1 MDKKGNWFPMPRRE
15 LYLILFLI
23 IYPTIFF
30 LPWSYNV
37 MFLNVSML
45 AWGAYALFFLA
56 PIISI
61 ITLVTTHKNSLK
73 TESQKDLG
81 A

>member
-1 MDKKGNWFPMPRRE
+1 MEKKGNWFHIPRRE
-15 LYLILFLI
+15 LYLLLFLV

-37 MFLNVSML
+37 MVLNVSLL

-61 ITLVTTHKNSLK
+61 ITLVTGNRSSEKIETKKN
-73 TESQKDLG
+73 LG
-81 A
+81 V